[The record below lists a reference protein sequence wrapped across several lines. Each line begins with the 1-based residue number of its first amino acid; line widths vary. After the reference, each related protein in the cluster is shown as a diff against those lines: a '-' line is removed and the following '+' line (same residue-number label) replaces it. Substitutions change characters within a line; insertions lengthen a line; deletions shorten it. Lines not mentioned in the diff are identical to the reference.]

1 MARPY
6 FRQVPNFEYIN
17 RNAEEQNISDYITVK
32 NLFKRGKLREDIF
45 GNLNFFTKYNIVGDE
60 RPDNVAFKLYGD
72 SSLDWVVLL
81 SNNIL
86 NIQDEWP
93 MTRATFDQ
101 VMLEKYGTYET
112 LYSGIHH
119 YETNEIRDSI
129 GRIVLRS
136 GLRLPP
142 TWKTN
147 GNFLEIA
154 GSQISSIYSGDGT
167 TPSTVVTV
175 VMENSIPDLEV
186 GDQINI
192 NNVVES
198 QYNGDQIV
206 SNIISQV
213 GSNVTSF
220 SYELPF
226 TPLIAS
232 PLLSSPRKEE
242 VLFVIPETSFIT
254 ANSYYYA
261 FWDEG
266 LGYSVYSPSSV
277 FLREVTNFE
286 YELNIEEGE
295 RSIFTLKPRYL
306 NVVFNDL
313 DGFMPY
319 KKGGDQFVNTTLKRG
334 DNIRLFE

>member
-1 MARPY
+1 
-6 FRQVPNFEYIN
+6 
-17 RNAEEQNISDYITVK
+17 
-32 NLFKRGKLREDIF
+32 
-45 GNLNFFTKYNIVGDE
+45 
-60 RPDNVAFKLYGD
+60 
-72 SSLDWVVLL
+72 
-81 SNNIL
+81 
-86 NIQDEWP
+86 
-93 MTRATFDQ
+93 
-101 VMLEKYGTYET
+101 
-112 LYSGIHH
+112 
-119 YETNEIRDSI
+119 
-129 GRIVLRS
+129 
-136 GLRLPP
+136 
-142 TWKTN
+142 
-147 GNFLEIA
+147 
-154 GSQISSIYSGDGT
+154 
-167 TPSTVVTV
+167 
-175 VMENSIPDLEV
+175 MENSIPDLEV

-206 SNIISQV
+206 SNIINKV

-226 TPLIAS
+226 TPLISS

-286 YELNIEEGE
+286 YEFNIEEGK

-306 NVVFNDL
+306 NIVFNDL

-319 KKGGDQFVNTTLKRG
+319 KKVVISL
-334 DNIRLFE
+334 